1 MSENQKKVWITGASS
16 GIGKATA
23 EKFAKENWKV
33 AISARREELL
43 NEMAK
48 DQNIFAF
55 PMDVTDQNKIE
66 ETFNK
71 IIKEFGD
78 LDLCI
83 FSSGTY
89 ERKSEKGLS
98 VDNVKTVMEVNFLGV
113 VGCVKAVQEYFI
125 NKKSGHISIVSSP
138 VGYRGLPKSSG
149 YTASKASLNNFTQG
163 IYFDFKK
170 FNVRVTL
177 ISPGFIKTA
186 LTDKNEFKMPFLK
199 DTKYAADKIWTYD
212 YIESDITLTPLPNRK
227 MSIVMRT
234 THDPNPSEIDGKR
247 FKQVGFRSNF
257 SVNSFFLPIFLS
269 FIFFNSFILSNTS
282 GINF

>member
-1 MSENQKKVWITGASS
+1 MIENQKKVWITGASS
-16 GIGKATA
+16 GIGKAVA

-48 DQNIFAF
+48 NKNIFAY
-55 PMDVTDQNKIE
+55 PTDVTNQDKIQ

-71 IIKEFGD
+71 ILQDFGSI
-78 LDLCI
+78 DLCI

-89 ERKSEKGLS
+89 ERKSEKGLN
-98 VDNVKTVMEVNFLGV
+98 VDNIKKVMEVNFLGV
-113 VGCVKAVQEYFI
+113 VSCVKAVQEYFQI
-125 NKKSGHISIVSSP
+125 KKSGHISIVSSP

-163 IYFDFKK
+163 IYFDFKR
-170 FNVRVTL
+170 FDVRVTL

-199 DTKYAADKIWTYD
+199 NTSYAAEKIYD
-212 YIESDITLTPLPNRK
+212 GLINKKAFEIIFPPPIALIYKIFQILPN
-227 MSIVMRT
+227 MVY
-234 THDPNPSEIDGKR
+234 
-247 FKQVGFRSNF
+247 NF
-257 SVNSFFLPIFLS
+257 LINKFVNR
-269 FIFFNSFILSNTS
+269 
-282 GINF
+282 

>member
-55 PMDVTDQNKIE
+55 PMDVTDQNKTE

-98 VDNVKTVMEVNFLGV
+98 LN
-113 VGCVKAVQEYFI
+113 
-125 NKKSGHISIVSSP
+125 SP
-138 VGYRGLPKSSG
+138 L
-149 YTASKASLNNFTQG
+149 SL
-163 IYFDFKK
+163 
-170 FNVRVTL
+170 R
-177 ISPGFIKTA
+177 
-186 LTDKNEFKMPFLK
+186 
-199 DTKYAADKIWTYD
+199 
-212 YIESDITLTPLPNRK
+212 
-227 MSIVMRT
+227 
-234 THDPNPSEIDGKR
+234 
-247 FKQVGFRSNF
+247 
-257 SVNSFFLPIFLS
+257 S
-269 FIFFNSFILSNTS
+269 FISSKILLASCEQTS
-282 GINF
+282 KINLSKLLATWISMLGETVCSALEGL